1 MEKTLCLPMVAGLS
15 SETVSMMKSLRGLT
29 AAEKTV
35 VEFSGIMANPTYTKV
50 LGVQPL
56 QKKKVSISF
65 SVLAVVL

>member
-1 MEKTLCLPMVAGLS
+1 MLAYGGGVIKRNGVYDEIV
-15 SETVSMMKSLRGLT
+15 EGLT